1 MTGWLKQSTSVSVV
15 IGPVWATADGSLKA
29 DLAYNASGINCDVYK
44 NGTKADVTLANSAGD
59 GYFRAASGEALY
71 LLTLSTGHTDTLGAF
86 TISLSATGY
95 YMKPQHYMVVPA
107 NVWDSMFGADTLK
120 CEVVEIS
127 GDTAAADA
135 LESYCDGTTPIPAN
149 AIQISGDATAAD
161 NCELMFDGTGYAGGT
176 TKLAVEVNTKTGF
189 SLANGSIAAAT
200 FAAGAV
206 DAAALAADA
215 GTEIGA
221 AVKTA
226 VEAAGSHLAL
236 IKAKTDSLTFTVAGD
251 VDCNV
256 QTWKG
261 SAAADMTGDAYA
273 RLGAPAGASVSADVA
288 AVKSDS
294 AAILVDTG
302 TTLPGTLSTMDGKL
316 DTIDNFID
324 TEVAAILEDT
334 GTTLP
339 ATLATIEGK
348 IDTADAV
355 ADAIK
360 VVTDAIGATGSG
372 LSAVPWNAAWD
383 AEVQSECT
391 DALNAYDPPT
401 NAEME
406 ARTLAAASYFDPAA
420 DTVAHVTL
428 VDTTTTNTDMVSAAP
443 SAASVADAVWDEA
456 IAGHAGAGSAG
467 AALSS
472 ASSAGDP
479 WSTAIP
485 GAYGAGTA
493 GYVLGTQGATGSGL
507 SAVPWNASWDA
518 EVQSECTDALNAY
531 DPPTKAELDAADD
544 ATLAAIA
551 ALSIPT
557 ATENADAL
565 LNRDMSAVSDTTAR
579 SPLNALRQLRNKVA
593 TAEGTMTVYKED
605 DATEAWIAAL
615 TTDASAEAIT
625 VVDPA

>member
-1 MTGWLKQSTSVSVV
+1 MPDLWMDVDTNLSEVPVNILPLLDDTDFKSREESV
-15 IGPVWATADGSLKA
+15 
-29 DLAYNASGINCDVYK
+29 AYNAGGLELIWHFTTTAGATSATVVTPTTGGAYDWAHQDGGMYTIEIPASGGASINNNAEGFGWFTGVAT
-44 NGTKADVTLANSAGD
+44 GVLPWRGPII
-59 GYFRAASGEALY
+59 GFRAAGLNNALIDDAY
-71 LLTLSTGHTDTLGAF
+71 
-86 TISLSATGY
+86 SATRGLAGTAL
-95 YMKPQHYMVVPA
+95 PA
-107 NVWDSMFGADTLK
+107 
-120 CEVVEIS
+120 
-127 GDTAAADA
+127 AAADA
-135 LESYCDGTTPIPAN
+135 
-149 AIQISGDATAAD
+149 
-161 NCELMFDGTGYAGGT
+161 AGG
-176 TKLAVEVNTKTGF
+176 LPI
-189 SLANGSIAAAT
+189 S
-200 FAAGAV
+200 
-206 DAAALAADA
+206 DA
-215 GTEIGA
+215 GGLDLDA
-221 AVKTA
+221 QVKTA
-226 VEAAGSHLAL
+226 VNA